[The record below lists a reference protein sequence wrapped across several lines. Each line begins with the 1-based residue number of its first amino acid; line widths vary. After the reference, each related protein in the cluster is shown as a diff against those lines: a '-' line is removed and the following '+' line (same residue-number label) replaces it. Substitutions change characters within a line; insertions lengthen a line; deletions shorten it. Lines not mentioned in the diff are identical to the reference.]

1 MNLNIRWIKSR
12 SKSQKKR
19 NTEDAYIRMYT
30 GRGETKLKRLSG
42 VFKYTGRLDAFQS
55 KHNKQIQL
63 HIDEFITRKR
73 KEDIQGV
80 LEVKSFDRNIQSFV
94 DYGKEYIMTLD
105 IKKNSKNSYKQ
116 AIDSFEDFFGRHKTI
131 NSITLKDV
139 KDIMIHMRDI
149 GKSRYGSPY
158 AIDTINSYLNRM
170 YLINQ
175 SALEN
180 EEILCTK
187 NYFKAVRIKPE
198 KETIGE
204 YISTKEYSQLDYTKC
219 LSQGIAKAFMFS
231 ILSGLRK
238 SDVETMIWKDIKKD
252 EEGWYTYKAMVKGG
266 RAIRVTIT
274 PMMLELLGERKGEYA
289 NVINWTYT
297 NNTRGYLYTWL
308 LSTFADKKIGQQKD
322 RSGLKGLTFHSA
334 RASFITNLLDN
345 GVSAFRVQKY
355 VGHKDLKTTM
365 RYYRGK
371 SEMQQKDMLLMDR
384 MYQKE
389 IVGNQAKK
397 LLEL

>member
-12 SKSQKKR
+12 SKSPKKR

-30 GRGETKLKRLSG
+30 GGGESKLKRLFG

-55 KHNKQIQL
+55 KHNKQTKL
-63 HIDEFITRKR
+63 HIDEFLTRKR
-73 KEDIQGV
+73 KEDVQGV
-80 LEVKSFDRNIQSFV
+80 LDVKSFDRNIQSFV
-94 DYGKEYIMTLD
+94 DYGLDYMNTLD
-105 IKKNSKNSYKQ
+105 IKTNSKNAYKQ
-116 AIDSFEDFFGRHKTI
+116 AIDSFEDKFGRHKTI
-131 NSITLKDV
+131 NSITPKNV
-139 KDIMIHMRDI
+139 KEVMIHMRDN
-149 GKSRYGSPY
+149 GKSRYGRPY
-158 AIDTINSYLNRM
+158 AIETINTYLNRM

-180 EEILCTK
+180 EDILCSK
-187 NYFKAVRIKPE
+187 NHFKGLKLKPG

-204 YISTKEYSQLDYTKC
+204 YISTKEYSKLDYTKC
-219 LSQGIAKAFMFS
+219 LSKEIAKAFMFS

-238 SDVETMIWKDIKKD
+238 SDVETMIWKDVKKD
-252 EEGWYTYKAMVKGG
+252 DEGWYTYKAMVKGG

-289 NVINWTYT
+289 KVINWTYT

-308 LSTFADKKIGQQKD
+308 LSTFPDKEIGQQKD

-371 SEMQQKDMLLMDR
+371 SEMQQKDMLLMDS

-389 IVGNQAKK
+389 IVGNQVK
-397 LLEL
+397 